1 MVLSNGQRQTGGQ
14 TTGWGEASRVT
25 PQPPAHGW
33 WDQELPSRIEG
44 ERPGQERE
52 RLLKPRDLGMEVQR
66 SARGH
71 RLEGPRMMRGLTSP
85 RGRRGNV
92 GRTDTR
98 PTENLPA
105 PQNQT
110 RPLSFHCFIQHPPG
124 PCFLSWLCR
133 DKRDLGSSASGPT
146 GAPCSLP
153 RKPAAAFLLHL
164 PAQLLQQRRA
174 EKEQTNL
181 MQFSDPGLWL

>member
-1 MVLSNGQRQTGGQ
+1 MVLSNGQRQTGEQ

-25 PQPPAHGW
+25 PRPPAHSW

-52 RLLKPRDLGMEVQR
+52 RLLKSRDLGMEVQR

-105 PQNQT
+105 PRNLT

-124 PCFLSWLCR
+124 PWLPFLAVQRQAGSWFLGQRSDRRPLQSATEACSSLSSSPSR
-133 DKRDLGSSASGPT
+133 TAAPAEESRKRTD
-146 GAPCSLP
+146 
-153 RKPAAAFLLHL
+153 
-164 PAQLLQQRRA
+164 
-174 EKEQTNL
+174 
-181 MQFSDPGLWL
+181 